1 VFLLLLLPFRCHA
14 AYLSN
19 ITTRET
25 TMLDQLT
32 IRGRLVAAA
41 MKLAAEHPWREVTLA
56 KIAATAGVG
65 LVDVRNEFDSKGDV
79 LAAFVRNV
87 DDAVLARV
95 PQRSGTQPARDA
107 LFEVIMSRFDVLS
120 SYKPALKSIAAAW
133 PVDAPVVRA
142 ICQSQAWMLRAAGIR
157 SEGLDGQ
164 LRAAGLGTVYASVYR
179 TWLNDDDPG
188 LARTMAALDRRLR
201 HGERTLQSID
211 EAVSRFCGFANKCAD
226 LARKPARPTSPD
238 PNTTADP
245 AATIPP
251 GALS

>member
-1 VFLLLLLPFRCHA
+1 
-14 AYLSN
+14 
-19 ITTRET
+19 
-25 TMLDQLT
+25 MLDQLT

-41 MKLAAEHPWREVTLA
+41 MKLAAEHPWSEVTLA
-56 KIAATAGVG
+56 KIAETAGVS

-79 LAAFVRNV
+79 LAAFVRYV

-107 LFEVIMSRFDVLS
+107 LFEVVMSRFDVLS
-120 SYKPALKSIAAAW
+120 SYKPALKSIAATW

-142 ICQSQAWMLRAAGIR
+142 FCQSQAWMLRAAGIR

-179 TWLNDDDPG
+179 TWLGDDDPG

-201 HGERTLQSID
+201 RGERTLQSID
-211 EAVSRFCGFANKCAD
+211 EAVSRFCSFANACACA
-226 LARKPARPTSPD
+226 ARKPTK
-238 PNTTADP
+238 P
-245 AATIPP
+245 ASASTPEPGTDAAASVPP